1 MTRKHM
7 VEAAKLL
14 ADCYRQHSD
23 QAGRIHFVY
32 IINVFC
38 RLFIRY
44 NANFDEAR
52 FRKAIQEDI
61 SDS

>member
-7 VEAAKLL
+7 VEAASLL
-14 ADCYRQHSD
+14 AESYRQHSD

-38 RLFIRY
+38 RFFIRH
-44 NANFDEAR
+44 NDRFDESR
-52 FRKAIQEDI
+52 FRKAIQDGI